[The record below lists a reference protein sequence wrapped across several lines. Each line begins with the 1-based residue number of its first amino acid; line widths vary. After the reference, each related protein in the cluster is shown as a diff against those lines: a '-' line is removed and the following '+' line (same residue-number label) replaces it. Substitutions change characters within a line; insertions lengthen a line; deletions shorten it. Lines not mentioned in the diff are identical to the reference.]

1 MIQKQIL
8 MLGFISCPSTFFFFA
23 HLILVEGK
31 EKQAFSV
38 SVTEDV

>member
-8 MLGFISCPSTFFFFA
+8 MLGFFSCPSTFFFA